1 MFGVPSEPDS
11 GEMAPAEFTLN
22 DVATGAEGVADS
34 DGVVAAAA
42 VIFGAFVLGGEIAA
56 VFLVVLLVLVPHFIQ
71 LGERKHARTV
81 FDRKKERNGK

>member
-11 GEMAPAEFTLN
+11 GEMAPTEFTLN

-56 VFLVVLLVLVPHFIQ
+56 VFLVLLVLVPHFI
-71 LGERKHARTV
+71 HS
-81 FDRKKERNGK
+81 